1 VAEGA
6 EAKAEDTMAL
16 RIRVQASNDV
26 QALESLADWLRGEP
40 DLAGRVRL
48 APAELRE
55 GELGALAEAV
65 VVGVGSGGAI
75 SVLATSLKTWLAHP
89 RRSDIRVV
97 LEGPDDRK
105 VEIDARRAKGEDVDR
120 LLRTILDVQ
129 DPE

>member
-1 VAEGA
+1 
-6 EAKAEDTMAL
+6 MAV
-16 RIRVQASNDV
+16 RIRVQPDDDV

-48 APAELRE
+48 ASSEPRE

-75 SVLATSLKTWLAHP
+75 SVLAASLKTWLAHP
-89 RRSDIRVV
+89 RRSDVRVV

-105 VEIDARRAKGEDVDR
+105 VEIDVRRAKSADIER
-120 LLRTILDVQ
+120 LVRTILDGR